1 LRALA
6 GPAIYGGSGAS
17 ALGVQLSVDAAG
29 GVSHAAVVAAA
40 RAGLV
45 APLSGE
51 PLVLGSLELGL
62 RFR

>member
-1 LRALA
+1 
-6 GPAIYGGSGAS
+6 
-17 ALGVQLSVDAAG
+17 LGVQLSVDAAG